1 MTMEL
6 RDKEAKKE
14 SQKETLTIS
23 PVIKDYIQNKTTLED
38 LEQLKHLIA
47 KRYAILKVP
56 GLD

>member
-1 MTMEL
+1 MEL
-6 RDKEAKKE
+6 REKEAKKE
-14 SQKETLTIS
+14 TISIS
-23 PVIKDYIQNKTTLED
+23 PVIKDYIQNKSTLED

>member
-1 MTMEL
+1 MEL
-6 RDKEAKKE
+6 RDKEAKKDT
-14 SQKETLTIS
+14 SINIS

>member
-1 MTMEL
+1 MEI
-6 RDKEAKKE
+6 RDKELKKE
-14 SQKETLTIS
+14 NTAIS

-56 GLD
+56 GLE

>member
-1 MTMEL
+1 MTMET
-6 RDKEAKKE
+6 RDKESKKE
-14 SQKETLTIS
+14 NTAIS

-47 KRYAILKVP
+47 KRYAILTVP